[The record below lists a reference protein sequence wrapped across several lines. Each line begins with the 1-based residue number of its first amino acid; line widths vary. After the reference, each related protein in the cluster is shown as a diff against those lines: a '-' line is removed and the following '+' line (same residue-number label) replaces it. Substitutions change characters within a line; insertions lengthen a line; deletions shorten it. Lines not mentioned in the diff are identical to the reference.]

1 MTAPLNPSTA
11 ERWRTLAG
19 ITPALAQAD
28 THDALVQTL
37 IASLPRLFSLQTA
50 LLCLETD
57 AVRAFFPLTDA
68 ATTPADCTDGPL
80 PGFASTLRLV
90 LPGGHGILQLASA
103 QPDAYTADDQ
113 ALAEALA
120 EHLGTALENIS
131 VRALLV
137 ERINALELLNEE
149 LDAYDYSA
157 AHDLKAP
164 LNIINNYA
172 FLIQE
177 TTQEAGLTE
186 AADLAEA
193 LADTSRAMARL
204 LDQLLAV
211 TRAAD
216 ENDTP
221 PATRVQPVLDKVL
234 AQFTQPLASADIA
247 LQVAVDIPA
256 VRAYPVQL
264 ETIFANLVSNAIK
277 YIGETEKPRIQIIAA
292 ETQDYA
298 RFEVRD
304 NGIGMTQTEQARL
317 FRRFSRVGKSEAEG
331 TGLGLA
337 IARRTVERLGGS
349 LGVSSAPGEGST
361 FWFTLPLAMAE

>member
-1 MTAPLNPSTA
+1 MTLPHNFPA
-11 ERWRTLAG
+11 ERWRTLATV
-19 ITPALAQAD
+19 TPSLAQAD
-28 THDALVQTL
+28 SHATLVATL
-37 IASLPRLFSLQTA
+37 TAALPRLFAFEAA
-50 LLCLETD
+50 LLCLDNAT
-57 AVRAFFPLTDA
+57 VREVFPLFDA
-68 ATTPADCTDGPL
+68 THAPETCTDGPL
-80 PGFASTLRLV
+80 PGFASTIRLE
-90 LPGGHGILQLASA
+90 LTGGHGILQIAHSHA
-103 QPDAYTADDQ
+103 EMYSTDDQ
-113 ALAEALA
+113 AVAETLA
-120 EHLGTALENIS
+120 EHLGAALENIS
-131 VRALLV
+131 IRALLV

-177 TTQEAGLTE
+177 TSKEAGLTE
-186 AADLAEA
+186 TANLADA

-216 ENDTP
+216 ENDIP
-221 PATRVQPVLDKVL
+221 PATQVQPVLDKVL
-234 AQFTQPLASADIA
+234 AQYKQPLASTGIA
-247 LQVAVDIPA
+247 LQTDVAVPS

-277 YIGETEKPRIQIIAA
+277 YIGETENPRIQISAA

-304 NGIGMTQTEQARL
+304 NGIGMTEKEQSRL

-349 LGVSSAPGEGST
+349 LGVHSAPGEGST
-361 FWFTLPLAMAE
+361 FWFTLPLATAE